1 MVHPMHI
8 VSVGAALLFAGSVAA
23 QAKGAAAPEFP
34 FEKVWNDGPQSF
46 DDLAGHVVILDFAQT
61 W

>member
-1 MVHPMHI
+1 MSLAAVLCTT
-8 VSVGAALLFAGSVAA
+8 ALLSA
-23 QAKGAAAPEFP
+23 QAKGSPAPALEIEKAWNNAPE
-34 FEKVWNDGPQSF
+34 SF